1 MSTVSFLSIQNVS
14 TLDNVGDVEPGRL
27 IAGGDGD
34 DENDVAIGVGVVV
47 GVVVGVET
55 MASSF

>member
-34 DENDVAIGVGVVV
+34 DENDVAIGVGVV
-47 GVVVGVET
+47 GVET